1 MLPSVDIPR
10 LRHNVVDCTS
20 FRLLPKVPLL
30 LNLTMPFWLLIMSR
44 GRRQRWWWQLSLG
57 SLRVT
62 CRGNRSCRLLIAD
75 VLRDIQRVARS
86 SIQDLLRLILSCF
99 SFSDFLLLLD
109 RDLARPCGVPL
120 VFAIEQA
127 KQLPGLITIPSSA
140 EASPSSASRGWW
152 PVGSLL
158 HARRL

>member
-1 MLPSVDIPR
+1 MSPSVDMPR
-10 LRHNVVDCTS
+10 LGHNVVDYTS
-20 FRLLPKVPLL
+20 FGLLLKVPLL
-30 LNLTMPFWLLIMSR
+30 LNLTMPFWLLIMIR
-44 GRRQRWWWQLSLG
+44 GRRQRRWWWQLSPG

-62 CRGNRSCRLLIAD
+62 CRSNISYRLLIAD
-75 VLRDIQRVARS
+75 VLRDIRGVARS
-86 SIQDLLRLILSCF
+86 SMQDLLRLVLSCF
-99 SFSDFLLLLD
+99 GFSDFLLLLD

-120 VFAIEQA
+120 VFATEH
-127 KQLPGLITIPSSA
+127 LLGLITILSST